1 MRMRKTRKA
10 LLEQEK
16 ASHNNYKTLNM
27 KEILGNISS
36 FARMQEPDRMV
47 FVAKV
52 HHAIWHNENLYQKV
66 KAMIES
72 AEDRLPSAE
81 YFPPTP
87 HKEL

>member
-1 MRMRKTRKA
+1 MWMHKTRKA

-16 ASHNNYKTLNM
+16 ASHNNHKTLNM

>member
-1 MRMRKTRKA
+1 
-10 LLEQEK
+10 
-16 ASHNNYKTLNM
+16 M

-36 FARMQEPDRMV
+36 FAKMSEPDRMV

-52 HHAIWHNENLYQKV
+52 HHAIWHNESVYNRI
-66 KAMIES
+66 KAMIEL

-81 YFPPTP
+81 YFPPTT